1 MPNQIDRDVYVTR
14 DVLKTPIQY
23 VRGTDYLPIVMH
35 FRDFNIPEDAS
46 AQVFIAKPSGNI
58 FYGAATIS
66 GNDVTIATEEQM
78 FIELGLTLMQISI
91 QDNNKELISFAQPV
105 YVSQNLKSGD
115 LPDSTTDIKFLDQ
128 AIQEANEAVDTA
140 TTAAQQAA
148 IAVQNANQAIQNANG
163 LISELNEQVSS
174 LNTNYASL
182 VNGVSIPQLNTT
194 SKTVVGALNELNG
207 KSIGNNA
214 GGHNSIFRGKNLGTS
229 FTSAMSTAIQN
240 GSFDDLYVGDYL
252 TINGTVYRVAGFNL
266 IKNCGDNVSIG
277 NNMCLVPD
285 SALYN
290 AQMHNTDSGEYE
302 SGSVANDTTGAYAN
316 SDMRTT
322 NLTQATN
329 KIITDFGSSHVIS
342 YKDMLPNATADGQAS
357 GFAWYDCKVELMS
370 EVMVYGTKVWG
381 NIGYE
386 VGCLN
391 EQFPLFRLNP
401 ESIHHRLLYWLRSV
415 GSATYFACVS
425 IYGTAYYYSASN
437 TLGVRPFFFVN

>member
-194 SKTVVGALNELNG
+194 SKTVVGALNELNSKMFPNGVKNNIDYNDLPIGFHYCGTGCTNSPSDYCRVICLYNTNNESDKIQVAYSVINSTMFIRTAVSTTWG
-207 KSIGNNA
+207 KWYKFS
-214 GGHNSIFRGKNLGTS
+214 
-229 FTSAMSTAIQN
+229 
-240 GSFDDLYVGDYL
+240 
-252 TINGTVYRVAGFNL
+252 GTV
-266 IKNCGDNVSIG
+266 
-277 NNMCLVPD
+277 
-285 SALYN
+285 
-290 AQMHNTDSGEYE
+290 
-302 SGSVANDTTGAYAN
+302 
-316 SDMRTT
+316 
-322 NLTQATN
+322 
-329 KIITDFGSSHVIS
+329 
-342 YKDMLPNATADGQAS
+342 
-357 GFAWYDCKVELMS
+357 
-370 EVMVYGTKVWG
+370 
-381 NIGYE
+381 
-386 VGCLN
+386 LN
-391 EQFPLFRLNP
+391 
-401 ESIHHRLLYWLRSV
+401 
-415 GSATYFACVS
+415 
-425 IYGTAYYYSASN
+425 
-437 TLGVRPFFFVN
+437 

>member
-163 LISELNEQVSS
+163 LISELSEQVSS

-194 SKTVVGALNELNG
+194 LKTVVGALNELNSKTTVETG
-207 KSIGNNA
+207 TWTPVLTA
-214 GGHNSIFRGKNLGTS
+214 GVEVKQG
-229 FTSAMSTAIQN
+229 N
-240 GSFDDLYVGDYL
+240 GSYYKIGRLVICNVAIWIDSSQATDDDLYISLPYASSSSRAYGIVGYIEPFIDFSNVCVGIL
-252 TINGTVYRVAGFNL
+252 GSDNRACL
-266 IKNCGDNVSIG
+266 IYS
-277 NNMCLVPD
+277 P
-285 SALYN
+285 
-290 AQMHNTDSGEYE
+290 
-302 SGSVANDTTGAYAN
+302 
-316 SDMRTT
+316 SD
-322 NLTQATN
+322 
-329 KIITDFGSSHVIS
+329 
-342 YKDMLPNATADGQAS
+342 AS
-357 GFAWYDCKVELMS
+357 GVTDIIKGS
-370 EVMVYGTKVWG
+370 EMNTS
-381 NIGYE
+381 I
-386 VGCLN
+386 
-391 EQFPLFRLNP
+391 QFT
-401 ESIHHRLLYWLRSV
+401 I
-415 GSATYFACVS
+415 
-425 IYGTAYYYSASN
+425 AYI
-437 TLGVRPFFFVN
+437 TT

>member
-1 MPNQIDRDVYVTR
+1 MAGTTR
-14 DVLKTPIQY
+14 IKDLSATTSAADSDVLP
-23 VRGTDYLPIVMH
+23 VDGTNGTKGMT
-35 FRDFNIPEDAS
+35 F
-46 AQVFIAKPSGNI
+46 GNL
-58 FYGAATIS
+58 ATAI
-66 GNDVTIATEEQM
+66 
-78 FIELGLTLMQISI
+78 L
-91 QDNNKELISFAQPV
+91 NKL
-105 YVSQNLKSGD
+105 
-115 LPDSTTDIKFLDQ
+115 
-128 AIQEANEAVDTA
+128 
-140 TTAAQQAA
+140 
-148 IAVQNANQAIQNANG
+148 
-163 LISELNEQVSS
+163 
-174 LNTNYASL
+174 
-182 VNGVSIPQLNTT
+182 T
-194 SKTVVGALNELNG
+194 SKTYGLDMGTKTLPAALNEIYEG
-207 KSIGNNA
+207 SVRNNA

-342 YKDMLPNATADGQAS
+342 YRDILPNATADGQAS
-357 GFAWYDCKVELMS
+357 GWAWYDCKVELMS

-381 NIGYE
+381 NTGYE

-401 ESIHHRLLYWLRSV
+401 ESIHRRFSYWLRSV
-415 GSATYFACVS
+415 GSATYFARVANAGS
-425 IYGTAYYYSASN
+425 ADGTNASSAY
-437 TLGVRPFFFVN
+437 GVRPFFFVN

>member
-182 VNGVSIPQLNTT
+182 VNSVSIPQLKTT
-194 SKTVVGALNELNG
+194 SKTVVGAPNELNSNVVNSRRLYYDSNTNFMNDENR
-207 KSIGNNA
+207 KNAIEYAVKNIIGGLRYLKLFA
-214 GGHNSIFRGKNLGTS
+214 IFEIRYSGGYYHSYIIIRGV
-229 FTSAMSTAIQN
+229 QN
-240 GSFDDLYVGDYL
+240 VIHIIEL
-252 TINGTVYRVAGFNL
+252 T
-266 IKNCGDNVSIG
+266 
-277 NNMCLVPD
+277 
-285 SALYN
+285 
-290 AQMHNTDSGEYE
+290 QSGELPPVVIWIG
-302 SGSVANDTTGAYAN
+302 SGD
-316 SDMRTT
+316 
-322 NLTQATN
+322 
-329 KIITDFGSSHVIS
+329 
-342 YKDMLPNATADGQAS
+342 
-357 GFAWYDCKVELMS
+357 
-370 EVMVYGTKVWG
+370 
-381 NIGYE
+381 
-386 VGCLN
+386 LN
-391 EQFPLFRLNP
+391 FT
-401 ESIHHRLLYWLRSV
+401 IHS
-415 GSATYFACVS
+415 
-425 IYGTAYYYSASN
+425 
-437 TLGVRPFFFVN
+437 

>member
-194 SKTVVGALNELNG
+194 SKTVVGALNELNSNCLKG
-207 KSIGNNA
+207 WVLK
-214 GGHNSIFRGKNLGTS
+214 
-229 FTSAMSTAIQN
+229 
-240 GSFDDLYVGDYL
+240 
-252 TINGTVYRVAGFNL
+252 
-266 IKNCGDNVSIG
+266 IK
-277 NNMCLVPD
+277 
-285 SALYN
+285 
-290 AQMHNTDSGEYE
+290 
-302 SGSVANDTTGAYAN
+302 
-316 SDMRTT
+316 
-322 NLTQATN
+322 
-329 KIITDFGSSHVIS
+329 
-342 YKDMLPNATADGQAS
+342 
-357 GFAWYDCKVELMS
+357 KVE
-370 EVMVYGTKVWG
+370 
-381 NIGYE
+381 
-386 VGCLN
+386 N
-391 EQFPLFRLNP
+391 EQINNTVQTNYFKTGLPLFNTVPIRFKETNRNGYVYLFWKYTNVDD
-401 ESIHHRLLYWLRSV
+401 SNWLVHVLGENIS
-415 GSATYFACVS
+415 GAFSGD
-425 IYGTAYYYSASN
+425 IYY
-437 TLGVRPFFFVN
+437 LEKI

>member
-148 IAVQNANQAIQNANG
+148 IAVQNANQAIQNANQAIQNANG

-194 SKTVVGALNELNG
+194 SKTVVGALNELNR
-207 KSIGNNA
+207 KSGIVTEQNALNAVEKIKSEMWDTFDNDIISETFTTGGPLFYVIGYKTANIY
-214 GGHNSIFRGKNLGTS
+214 GSIIIFS
-229 FTSAMSTAIQN
+229 YFTERP
-240 GSFDDLYVGDYL
+240 LY
-252 TINGTVYRVAGFNL
+252 
-266 IKNCGDNVSIG
+266 IK
-277 NNMCLVPD
+277 
-285 SALYN
+285 
-290 AQMHNTDSGEYE
+290 
-302 SGSVANDTTGAYAN
+302 VANGEW
-316 SDMRTT
+316 S
-322 NLTQATN
+322 
-329 KIITDFGSSHVIS
+329 V
-342 YKDMLPNATADGQAS
+342 P
-357 GFAWYDCKVELMS
+357 
-370 EVMVYGTKVWG
+370 VY
-381 NIGYE
+381 I
-386 VGCLN
+386 
-391 EQFPLFRLNP
+391 
-401 ESIHHRLLYWLRSV
+401 
-415 GSATYFACVS
+415 
-425 IYGTAYYYSASN
+425 
-437 TLGVRPFFFVN
+437 

>member
-163 LISELNEQVSS
+163 LISELSEQVSS

-194 SKTVVGALNELNG
+194 LKTVVGALNELN
-207 KSIGNNA
+207 SNILNA
-214 GGHNSIFRGKNLGTS
+214 GANGNVIYKNINGNSLTGTQYARLNEIVDS
-229 FTSAMSTAIQN
+229 LDVAGGQKLYL
-240 GSFDDLYVGDYL
+240 LYVTIGSCWVVIAQVHDNTYKSYLAFGYYLFESDYL
-252 TINGTVYRVAGFNL
+252 IMGCKQQGGVWTNKKVL
-266 IKNCGDNVSIG
+266 
-277 NNMCLVPD
+277 
-285 SALYN
+285 
-290 AQMHNTDSGEYE
+290 TDS
-302 SGSVANDTTGAYAN
+302 
-316 SDMRTT
+316 
-322 NLTQATN
+322 
-329 KIITDFGSSHVIS
+329 IT
-342 YKDMLPNATADGQAS
+342 
-357 GFAWYDCKVELMS
+357 
-370 EVMVYGTKVWG
+370 
-381 NIGYE
+381 
-386 VGCLN
+386 
-391 EQFPLFRLNP
+391 
-401 ESIHHRLLYWLRSV
+401 
-415 GSATYFACVS
+415 
-425 IYGTAYYYSASN
+425 
-437 TLGVRPFFFVN
+437 

>member
-148 IAVQNANQAIQNANG
+148 IAVQNANQAIQSANG

-194 SKTVVGALNELNG
+194 SKTVVGALNELNSNIKKWYTG
-207 KSIGNNA
+207 S
-214 GGHNSIFRGKNLGTS
+214 S
-229 FTSAMSTAIQN
+229 FEEVC
-240 GSFDDLYVGDYL
+240 DLIV
-252 TINGTVYRVAGFNL
+252 V
-266 IKNCGDNVSIG
+266 
-277 NNMCLVPD
+277 
-285 SALYN
+285 
-290 AQMHNTDSGEYE
+290 NTDLKYSISNIEDIIPGISSGIATLPYRG
-302 SGSVANDTTGAYAN
+302 SGAISHALIFKH
-316 SDMRTT
+316 SD
-322 NLTQATN
+322 N
-329 KIITDFGSSHVIS
+329 
-342 YKDMLPNATADGQAS
+342 
-357 GFAWYDCKVELMS
+357 
-370 EVMVYGTKVWG
+370 
-381 NIGYE
+381 
-386 VGCLN
+386 
-391 EQFPLFRLNP
+391 
-401 ESIHHRLLYWLRSV
+401 
-415 GSATYFACVS
+415 
-425 IYGTAYYYSASN
+425 YYSGIVMSY
-437 TLGVRPFFFVN
+437 GSDGIYFFKKSANYFSIAKI

>member
-194 SKTVVGALNELNG
+194 SKTVVGALNELNSKSFFRITKSDEITINVPKSRSFFVIAG
-207 KSIGNNA
+207 KS
-214 GGHNSIFRGKNLGTS
+214 S
-229 FTSAMSTAIQN
+229 
-240 GSFDDLYVGDYL
+240 
-252 TINGTVYRVAGFNL
+252 
-266 IKNCGDNVSIG
+266 
-277 NNMCLVPD
+277 D
-285 SALYN
+285 SAKRNIYAGSSN
-290 AQMHNTDSGEYE
+290 E
-302 SGSVANDTTGAYAN
+302 SGIYSFCKIAVLDEQITASNDTET
-316 SDMRTT
+316 
-322 NLTQATN
+322 
-329 KIITDFGSSHVIS
+329 ITFTASAWIDVI
-342 YKDMLPNATADGQAS
+342 Y
-357 GFAWYDCKVELMS
+357 V
-370 EVMVYGTKVWG
+370 
-381 NIGYE
+381 
-386 VGCLN
+386 
-391 EQFPLFRLNP
+391 
-401 ESIHHRLLYWLRSV
+401 
-415 GSATYFACVS
+415 
-425 IYGTAYYYSASN
+425 
-437 TLGVRPFFFVN
+437 FV